1 MTIHLK
7 IKKEFANS
15 VIILLGKGSL
25 RDFKHE
31 IQKDSKFV
39 YVPLSKMPEIAY
51 ENTEIVDIEPKEKR
65 IRYYPKTS
73 GGSFDL
79 IGNIAILKYRESDR
93 LKRVAREILTT
104 NKNIKAVY
112 SDQGVSGPYRIRDL
126 NLIEGEQVYLTDY
139 RENGVVMKVDLSSVY
154 FSPRLATERLLV
166 SQSVKKGELIVDMFS
181 GIGTF
186 PLNIAHKKQC
196 EIYAIDSNPRAIDL
210 LNENLKK
217 NHLVGSIHPILGL
230 AEKEIAKFRN
240 VDRIIMNLPHDSF
253 MYVPAAKAALKENG
267 LINYYEIA
275 DVIALEER
283 MEQLFKMGLN
293 IVSKRVVHSY
303 SKIEKMYS
311 LTLRKEN
318 NSTGH

>member
-7 IKKEFANS
+7 IKKEFANN
-15 VIILLGKGSL
+15 IILLLGKGPV
-25 RDFKHE
+25 RDFKHV
-31 IQKDSKFV
+31 IQKDSEFV
-39 YVPLSKMPEIAY
+39 YVPLSKVPESIY
-51 ENTEIVDIEPKEKR
+51 ENAEIVDIEPKEKR

-79 IGNIAILKYRESDR
+79 IGSIAILKYREPER
-93 LKRVAREILTT
+93 LKKVAHEILTT
-104 NKNIKAVY
+104 NRNIKAVY

-126 NLIEGEQVYLTDY
+126 NLIEGERVYETDY

-166 SQSVKKGELIVDMFS
+166 SQSVKEGELIVDMFS

-186 PLNIAHKKQC
+186 PLNIAHKKKC

-217 NHLVGSIHPILGL
+217 NHLLGRIYPTLGL
-230 AEKEIAKFRN
+230 AEKEIVKFRD

-253 MYVPAAKAALKENG
+253 MYVSAAKEVLKSNG

-275 DVIALEER
+275 DIITLEER
-283 MEQLFKMGLN
+283 MEKLFEMGLN

-303 SKIEKMYS
+303 SKIERMYS

-318 NSTGH
+318 